1 MSTQNELAS
10 ILNAGSCLVDTL
22 STPQTQLKSTLLQ
35 RLQNYYACLGT
46 SSTIND
52 SATLENVQLK
62 TADEALA
69 VVEKVHRLSSTDT
82 LATKTPLL
90 GARDLNQLRTLLSIT
105 FRWGV
110 DPLLA
115 HVVSSWPS
123 TSSSAIPGA
132 KIIDLTSTP
141 DDYHHLTDLVSRQ
154 LSLVFPQGI
163 HGSMSQTL
171 ITEILL
177 QRHVSDILRPAI
189 SLGWLPKSLAVDT
202 MAPLDDFRPL
212 IMRLMAVLSPVESIV
227 SLGSVMS
234 STNSVLH
241 VRRTCGYIMSRQLL
255 RPEGV
260 KGLCAAVFGDSENVD
275 EVQLEK
281 LQHISRVLNIAPAG
295 MKSEE
300 YFSTV
305 VPRIMDLLQES
316 RHPAYRRAAAFA
328 LSQMLAVKDRIPA
341 KIVLSLL
348 HDPFLKGSDKPTDVT
363 TALNDLTI
371 LLTNSDPSPEL
382 ISSLLSPVVRPL
394 YALLF
399 HLDTVKTSD
408 PELKEVVRGLLMTW
422 SRIASTSEAV
432 DILWSILDDEASQWH
447 TDLEGGVQRVSSAT
461 GIASATAKLSLFT
474 PETLSNAAE
483 AGELDPGA
491 NVLDLYPDPRHFAVF
506 LKSTN
511 RDEILSQFFVKLL
524 GGYRDNKN
532 NEDGNPV
539 RTLVYLQ
546 LIMQLQAEISD
557 GSKSAGLFSK
567 ATQILAFIKQA
578 LETASS
584 SPESVSQ
591 KNVASPGKGKLRL
604 SDLQLNSDEDRA
616 SEGDSDDD
624 LSDSEAFTAD
634 DEMKETSITLLL
646 SVLEGNDTL
655 SARTE
660 PILNEI
666 FELLEPLVN
675 NSPSAVRAVARE
687 ARIVMT
693 ARLALGDDI
702 SPKKVAV
709 SQEESPRE
717 IYQKALKLLQDP
729 ILPVRA
735 HGLLLLRQLAAAS
748 SGQTKVD
755 SALVPALLEI
765 FVQSIQDD
773 DSYIF
778 LNAVQGLAA
787 LVDNYDRSILKRLV
801 YDYTKYLDGLEAGN
815 MTQHDVDTRIRL
827 GEALSMVIRRCGEAL
842 GGTGNVIIPPL
853 LRVVRSSTAP
863 TTLRTS
869 SLSLLADCQKTYAL
883 ALLPY
888 FVDLVEGMVDLLQV
902 ETTSASFADNPK
914 SEGRAPNMDDHPT
927 YTNTK
932 FPPLRRAALHFLT
945 VLIRGTTKEIYESLE
960 DTPHMSPE
968 LTKRMRITLGY
979 ISSTDDD
986 MLVRVMAREAL
997 EDLAQLELAKLG
1009 I

>member
-1 MSTQNELAS
+1 
-10 ILNAGSCLVDTL
+10 
-22 STPQTQLKSTLLQ
+22 
-35 RLQNYYACLGT
+35 
-46 SSTIND
+46 
-52 SATLENVQLK
+52 
-62 TADEALA
+62 
-69 VVEKVHRLSSTDT
+69 
-82 LATKTPLL
+82 
-90 GARDLNQLRTLLSIT
+90 
-105 FRWGV
+105 
-110 DPLLA
+110 
-115 HVVSSWPS
+115 
-123 TSSSAIPGA
+123 
-132 KIIDLTSTP
+132 
-141 DDYHHLTDLVSRQ
+141 
-154 LSLVFPQGI
+154 
-163 HGSMSQTL
+163 
-171 ITEILL
+171 
-177 QRHVSDILRPAI
+177 
-189 SLGWLPKSLAVDT
+189 
-202 MAPLDDFRPL
+202 
-212 IMRLMAVLSPVESIV
+212 
-227 SLGSVMS
+227 MS

-241 VRRTCGYIMSRQLL
+241 VHRTCGYIMSRQLL

-260 KGLCAAVFGDSENVD
+260 KGLCAAAFGDSENVD
-275 EVQLEK
+275 DVQLEK
-281 LQHISRVLNIAPAG
+281 LQHISRVLNLAPAG
-295 MKSEE
+295 MKSEK
-300 YFSTV
+300 YFSAV
-305 VPRIMDLLQES
+305 VPRIVDLLQE
-316 RHPAYRRAAAFA
+316 RWHPAYRRAAAFA
-328 LSQMLAVKDRIPA
+328 LSQMLAVEDRIPA

-348 HDPFLKGSDKPTDVT
+348 HDPFLKGSNKPTDVT
-363 TALNDLTI
+363 TALSDLTI
-371 LLTNSDPSPEL
+371 LLTNSDPSPDL

-399 HLDTVKTSD
+399 HLDTIKTSD

-447 TDLEGGVQRVSSAT
+447 TDLEGGIQRFSSTT

-491 NVLDLYPDPRHFAVF
+491 NVLDLYPEPRHFAEDTGITGTTRMGTQFGSRGV
-506 LKSTN
+506 LSSS
-511 RDEILSQFFVKLL
+511 ILLL
-524 GGYRDNKN
+524 NQISS
-532 NEDGNPV
+532 
-539 RTLVYLQ
+539 TLVYLQ

-634 DEMKETSITLLL
+634 DEMKEMSITLLL

-717 IYQKALKLLQDP
+717 IYQKALKLLQNP

-748 SGQTKVD
+748 SGQMKVD

-765 FVQSIQDD
+765 FVQSIQD

-801 YDYTKYLDGLEAGN
+801 YDYTKYLDGLEAGH
-815 MTQHDVDTRIRL
+815 MTQQDVDTRIRL

-842 GGTGNVIIPPL
+842 GATGNVIIAPL
-853 LRVVRSSTAP
+853 LRVVGSSTAP

-869 SLSLLADCQKTYAL
+869 SLSLLADFQKTYAL

-902 ETTSASFADNPK
+902 ETTSTSFADNPK

-960 DTPHMSPE
+960 DTHS
-968 LTKRMRITLGY
+968 Y
-979 ISSTDDD
+979 VS
-986 MLVRVMAREAL
+986 RVNETNANHIRL
-997 EDLAQLELAKLG
+997 YL
-1009 I
+1009 

>member
-1 MSTQNELAS
+1 
-10 ILNAGSCLVDTL
+10 
-22 STPQTQLKSTLLQ
+22 
-35 RLQNYYACLGT
+35 
-46 SSTIND
+46 
-52 SATLENVQLK
+52 
-62 TADEALA
+62 
-69 VVEKVHRLSSTDT
+69 
-82 LATKTPLL
+82 
-90 GARDLNQLRTLLSIT
+90 
-105 FRWGV
+105 
-110 DPLLA
+110 
-115 HVVSSWPS
+115 
-123 TSSSAIPGA
+123 
-132 KIIDLTSTP
+132 
-141 DDYHHLTDLVSRQ
+141 
-154 LSLVFPQGI
+154 
-163 HGSMSQTL
+163 
-171 ITEILL
+171 
-177 QRHVSDILRPAI
+177 
-189 SLGWLPKSLAVDT
+189 
-202 MAPLDDFRPL
+202 MAPLDDFHPL

-241 VRRTCGYIMSRQLL
+241 VHRTCGYIMSRQLL

-260 KGLCAAVFGDSENVD
+260 KGLCAAAFGDSENVD
-275 EVQLEK
+275 DVQLEK
-281 LQHISRVLNIAPAG
+281 LQHISRVLNLAPAG
-295 MKSEE
+295 MKSEK
-300 YFSTV
+300 YFSAV
-305 VPRIMDLLQES
+305 VPRIVDLLQE
-316 RHPAYRRAAAFA
+316 RWHPAYRRAAAFA
-328 LSQMLAVKDRIPA
+328 LSQMLAVEDRIPA

-363 TALNDLTI
+363 TALSDLTI
-371 LLTNSDPSPEL
+371 LLTNSDPSPDL

-399 HLDTVKTSD
+399 HLDTIKTSD

-432 DILWSILDDEASQWH
+432 DILWSILDDEAS
-447 TDLEGGVQRVSSAT
+447 
-461 GIASATAKLSLFT
+461 IASATAKLSLFT

-483 AGELDPGA
+483 AGGYWD
-491 NVLDLYPDPRHFAVF
+491 
-506 LKSTN
+506 N
-511 RDEILSQFFVKLL
+511 R
-524 GGYRDNKN
+524 N

-539 RTLVYLQ
+539 CTLVYLQ

-634 DEMKETSITLLL
+634 DEMKEMSITLLL

-717 IYQKALKLLQDP
+717 IYQKALKLLQNP

-773 DSYIF
+773 SYIF

-801 YDYTKYLDGLEAGN
+801 YDYTKYLDGLEAGH
-815 MTQHDVDTRIRL
+815 MTQQDVDTRIRL

-842 GGTGNVIIPPL
+842 GATGNVIIAPL
-853 LRVVRSSTAP
+853 LRVVGSSTAP

-869 SLSLLADCQKTYAL
+869 SLSLLADFQKTYAL

-902 ETTSASFADNPK
+902 ETTSTSFADNPK

-960 DTPHMSPE
+960 DTHSYVS
-968 LTKRMRITLGY
+968 RSHGMRGLRR
-979 ISSTDDD
+979 SSTARVGKIWDIEF
-986 MLVRVMAREAL
+986 MYTYVYPVSVSTVVRPTTSSMEWGLLKSALRIPPKNMQTERQGTVGQHIGWISYYPGYFVYTSSKVFPFQATREQRPKCIVDCAR
-997 EDLAQLELAKLG
+997 G
-1009 I
+1009 IIKHQERV